1 MANTYT
7 QIFYHVVFAV
17 KGRANLISPLWKSD
31 LYKYISGIIT
41 NQRQKLYIV
50 NGMPDHIH
58 ILVSC
63 KPNMALSNLVK
74 EIKEHSSK
82 YINDKGFIQGKFN
95 WQEGFGAFSVSFRNV
110 EQVANYIKN
119 QEKHHE
125 VKSFKDE
132 YLEFLKEQNIDFEE
146 KYIFEEVK

>member
-17 KGRANLISPLWKSD
+17 KGRENLISPSWKDD
-31 LYKYISGIIT
+31 LYKYISGIIL
-41 NQRQKLYIV
+41 NQNQKLYII
-50 NGMPDHIH
+50 NGMPDHLH

-63 KPNMALSNLVK
+63 KPNITLSNLVK

-82 YINDKGFIQGKFN
+82 YINQNHFVTGKFS
-95 WQEGFGAFSVSFRNV
+95 WQEGFGAFSVSYRNI
-110 EQVANYIKN
+110 EQVVNYIKN
-119 QEKHHE
+119 QEEHHK
-125 VKSFKDE
+125 VKSFNEE
-132 YLEFLKEQNIDFEE
+132 YLDFLKEQNIDFEE

>member
-119 QEKHHE
+119 QEKHQE

>member
-17 KGRANLISPLWKSD
+17 KGRENVISTQWKD
-31 LYKYISGIIT
+31 ELYKYISGVIS
-41 NQRQKLYIV
+41 NQGQKLYII

-63 KPNMALSNLVK
+63 KPNIALSNIVK

-82 YINDKGFIQGKFN
+82 YINGKGLIKGKFS
-95 WQEGFGAFSVSFRNV
+95 WQEGFGAFSVSFRNI
-110 EQVANYIKN
+110 EQVVNYIKN
-119 QEKHHE
+119 QEEHHNI
-125 VKSFKDE
+125 KSFREE
-132 YLEFLKEQNIDFEE
+132 YLEFLNEQHIVFDE
-146 KYIFEEVK
+146 KYIFEDVT

>member
-17 KGRANLISPLWKSD
+17 KGRANLISSIWKD
-31 LYKYISGIIT
+31 ELYKYISGIVT
-41 NQRQKLYIV
+41 NQGQKLYIV

-63 KPNMALSNLVK
+63 KPNMNLSNFVK

-82 YINDKGFIQGKFN
+82 YINENGFIQGKFN
-95 WQEGFGAFSVSFRNV
+95 WQEGFGAFSVSFKNV
-110 EQVANYIKN
+110 EQVVNYIKN

>member
-7 QIFYHVVFAV
+7 QIFYHIVFAV
-17 KGRANLISPLWKSD
+17 KGRANLVNSIWKDD
-31 LYKYISGIIT
+31 LYKYISGIVT
-41 NQRQKLYIV
+41 NQDQKLYIV

-95 WQEGFGAFSVSFRNV
+95 WQEGFGAFSVSFKNV
-110 EQVANYIKN
+110 EQVVNYIKN

-132 YLEFLKEQNIDFEE
+132 YLEFLKEQNIDFEK
-146 KYIFEEVK
+146 KYIFEDLK

>member
-17 KGRANLISPLWKSD
+17 KGRENLIIPSLKDD
-31 LYKYISGIIT
+31 LYKYISGIIS
-41 NQRQKLYIV
+41 NQGQKLYII
-50 NGMPDHIH
+50 NGMPDHVH
-58 ILVSC
+58 ILMSC
-63 KPNMALSNLVK
+63 KPNISLSNIVK

-82 YINDKGFIQGKFN
+82 YINEKGFIKGKFS

-110 EQVANYIKN
+110 EQVVNYIKN
-119 QEKHHE
+119 QEEHHK
-125 VKSFKDE
+125 VKSFKAE
-132 YLEFLKEQNIDFEE
+132 YLEFLNEQNIAFEE